1 MSRKISPKIIRK
13 IKTLRKRGFSLSEI
27 RKETKLGHGTVH
39 RYTKDVQILPRY
51 QKAWLAKR
59 GGSSKRKKIAEERAM
74 SDAKKIIS
82 SLSGKEKTI
91 FLSALYWGEGNKTD
105 FILSNSDPDL
115 IGVFV
120 KGLREVF
127 KISNNNLRVSI
138 RIYEDLNK
146 NECLRF
152 WSKIVG
158 IKPEEFL
165 SVNVLKGKKKG
176 KLSYG
181 MCRIRVKRGVNMLKY
196 ITAIKKE
203 IIKLF

>member
-1 MSRKISPKIIRK
+1 LATIS
-13 IKTLRKRGFSLSEI
+13 
-27 RKETKLGHGTVH
+27 
-39 RYTKDVQILPRY
+39 
-51 QKAWLAKR
+51 
-59 GGSSKRKKIAEERAM
+59 EERAT

-82 SLSGKEKTI
+82 SLSEKEKMI

-146 NECLRF
+146 NDCLRF
-152 WSKIVG
+152 WSKVVG
-158 IKPEEFL
+158 IKPKEFL
-165 SVNVLKGKKKG
+165 SVNVLRGKKKG

-181 MCRIRVKRGVNMLKY
+181 MCRIRVKKGMNMLKY